1 MANETMRTF
10 MLDGK
15 KKGVTLDAST
25 WKAVDWIADQQGV
38 KWTDLAR
45 EWIAERIDQDSNM
58 TRAVRSGV
66 IDTLLQYPLFD
77 ERADQADP
85 ESELFDPL
93 RETLQEVHRDEDL
106 AYALDQAK
114 EHGQILGHYSFGGFR
129 ITTGVS
135 EYGAVAF
142 YIENG
147 VKDCPHVIITTR
159 HGLDDFLAGS
169 RKK

>member
-1 MANETMRTF
+1 M
-10 MLDGK
+10 DGA

-25 WKAVDWIADQQGV
+25 WKAVDWIADQRGM

-66 IDTLLQYPLFD
+66 IDTLMQYPIFE
-77 ERADQADP
+77 ERAEQLEEKLDP
-85 ESELFDPL
+85 IQPMLGIVTDDNF
-93 RETLQEVHRDEDL
+93 T
-106 AYALDQAK
+106 YALEQMA
-114 EHGQILGHYSFGGFR
+114 EHGKFLGHYDFGGFR
-129 ITTGVS
+129 ITTGVCES
-135 EYGAVAF
+135 GTVAL

-147 VKDCPHVIITTR
+147 VKGQPNAIITTR
-159 HGLDDFLAGS
+159 HSLDDFLAGS